1 MRKLPRFFSQQISR
15 LFPVSSL
22 FKITTPAFLPF
33 YHVVSNQN
41 LPHIQN
47 YYYRNTAQFEKE
59 LDFYLKHFTPVP
71 LEYLVEHPHSKEK
84 IFHLSFDDGL
94 KECAEIIAPLLL
106 KKGIPATFFVNTDF
120 VGNKT
125 LFHKYK
131 ASLIL
136 TELKKIPHTQAKKI
150 LKDTGFAI
158 ENILQI
164 SILQTPVLE
173 KIGQLLSIDFESF
186 LETEKPY
193 VSREQLLIL
202 KDDGFSIGAHSC
214 NHPEFW
220 KIPADEQL
228 EQVQKSMD
236 WVTKNIQPKIK
247 AFAFPFT
254 DDGVS
259 VPVLE
264 TIKSNNICDITFGTA
279 GLKYDTFDFHRQR
292 YPVEMPGNFVQNIKT
307 EWVYFFLRKQVGKA
321 SVKH

>member
-15 LFPVSSL
+15 LFPVRSL
-22 FKITTPAFLPF
+22 FKLTTPVFLPF

-47 YYYRNTAQFEKE
+47 YHYRNTAQFEKE

-71 LEYLVEHPHSKEK
+71 LEYLIEHPHSKEK

-94 KECAEIIAPLLL
+94 KECTEIIAPLLL

-136 TELKKIPHTQAKKI
+136 AELKKIPPTQAKEI
-150 LKDTGFAI
+150 LKEAGFANK
-158 ENILQI
+158 NILQN
-164 SILQTPVLE
+164 SILQTPVLD
-173 KIGQLLSIDFESF
+173 KIAQLLSIDFENF
-186 LETEKPY
+186 LKTEKPY
-193 VSREQLLIL
+193 VTKEQLLKL
-202 KDDGFSIGAHSC
+202 KDDVFYIGAHSC

-220 KIPADEQL
+220 KISPAEQL
-228 EQVQKSMD
+228 KQVQKSME
-236 WVTKNIQPKIK
+236 WINKIIQPKIK
-247 AFAFPFT
+247 TFAFPFT

-259 VPVLE
+259 ASVME
-264 TIKSNNICDITFGTA
+264 AIKRRNICDITFGTA

-292 YPVEMPGNFVQNIKT
+292 YPVEMPGDFVQNIKT
-307 EWVYFFLRKQVGKA
+307 EWIYFFLRKQVGKA